1 MAHADNGVLRIIF
14 PSCRLMSN
22 LSVCHIGF
30 NFFPGQ
36 GLTIFY
42 EFARHQARQGLGVFA
57 IAPGRPDEPAFE
69 IKDGVRIHR
78 VPLRSIGRFSLD
90 RLWFLIQASRILR
103 KNDFDLIHVYA
114 FVGAGLLPWLAG
126 RHRARWLYD
135 CQTSAIKPPLLWL
148 QNVLIRAESWSYDV
162 ITVLS
167 EGIRDIVFGPR
178 AAVEAIVPLGAD
190 FDHFRPQTA
199 QTYLFEKLG
208 ISPDAQVL
216 TYCGTLD
223 HNRHMDR
230 LISAFAL
237 TNAHAPDAVLL
248 MIGDGSALEELKR
261 QARDLNLA
269 SRVVFTGYIPYS
281 DIPAYLSITTIA
293 LAFVVMDP
301 RFQHQPPTKTIEYLA
316 QGLPVIAT
324 NTTGNRMFIQDKVN
338 GLLCG
343 DSYED
348 YGHAMLSL
356 LHNPGQQVCLAAC
369 ARDSVSGFDW
379 RNIVR
384 MRVIPLYEDIL
395 REKR

>member
-1 MAHADNGVLRIIF
+1 MSHADNGKSRIIF

-42 EFARHQARQGLGVFA
+42 EFARHQARQGLDISA

-103 KNDFDLIHVYA
+103 KNDFALIHVYA

-126 RHRARWLYD
+126 RHRAHWLYD

-148 QNVLIRAESWSYDV
+148 QNALIRVESWSYDV

-167 EGIRDIVFGPR
+167 EGIRDIVFGPS

-190 FDHFRPQTA
+190 FDYFRPQRP
-199 QTYLFEKLG
+199 QQYLREKYG
-208 ISPDAQVL
+208 ISPDAPVL

-223 HNRHMDR
+223 HNRHMDK
-230 LISAFAL
+230 LISAFSF
-237 TNAHAPDAVLL
+237 TSTHAPDAVLL
-248 MIGDGSALEELKR
+248 IIGDGSALEELKR

-269 SRVVFTGYIPYS
+269 RRIVFTGLIPYS
-281 DIPAYLSITTIA
+281 DIPAHLSITTIA
-293 LAFVVMDP
+293 LAFVVTDS
-301 RFQHQPPTKTIEYLA
+301 RFQHQPPTKTVEYLA

-324 NTTGNRMFIQDKVN
+324 DTTGNRMFIQDNVN
-338 GLLCG
+338 GVLSG
-343 DSYED
+343 DSAEA
-348 YGHAMLSL
+348 YGQAMLRL
-356 LHNPGQQVCLAAC
+356 LQQPERRAHLVAC
-369 ARDSVSGFDW
+369 ARDSVRNFDW
-379 RNIVR
+379 SNIVR
-384 MRVIPLYEDIL
+384 TRVIPIYEEIL
-395 REKR
+395 RNQ